1 MRRGVEERHKSLS
14 DLHPNAP
21 CSPLLQPGYCL
32 SVRCGVHAQTFTLSS
47 QHMLS
52 SSDWGDMHAN
62 ALGVDIFGDPTELQ
76 QGLSTL
82 LQQAIEPI

>member
-1 MRRGVEERHKSLS
+1 
-14 DLHPNAP
+14 
-21 CSPLLQPGYCL
+21 
-32 SVRCGVHAQTFTLSS
+32 
-47 QHMLS
+47 MLS